1 MGISIID
8 NFNYR
13 AGKPNFERDLFE
25 DVETMVAF
33 PEMYLP
39 PVFEANIKT
48 TGDRYRYNVNNEV
61 DPLTGKWRLVVGGG
75 GGSNEGYTKSEINAY
90 LELKLDK
97 PEIEGTTGQILSI
110 SEEGKN
116 IFIDPPQYDDTELK
130 ELIQDIQLGN
140 LSYEIVEQL
149 PDPMLQS
156 IPQDVVY
163 MIDTGENVLNM
174 FLFVDGEFKSLGST
188 TGGALG
194 EPVEANS
201 VLYSNTTLDT
211 VANVK
216 DCLDAIIAKVY
227 YVAPSITSF
236 TCNPSRTSYEL
247 GEKVS
252 SITFNWAYNKDIASQ
267 ALTGCTLADNT
278 VREVVYDVELTSNK
292 TFVLSASDGQNNAS
306 ASKAFT
312 FSSKIHSGS
321 ASIPD
326 TYDSAFILGLP
337 GTLKGNKS
345 GTYTAN
351 IGENQYFFIAMP
363 QSYNNSSELVGTA
376 GGFETSFGLV
386 SSVEHTNS
394 SGYTCTYNIYKSTNS
409 NLGSFTFVV

>member
-75 GGSNEGYTKSEINAY
+75 GSNEGYTKSEINAY

-116 IFIDPPQYDDTELK
+116 IFIDPPQYDDTELR
-130 ELIQDIQLGN
+130 ELIEDIQLGN

-252 SITFNWAYNKDIASQ
+252 SITFNWAYNKPIASQ
-267 ALTGCTLADNT
+267 LLTGCTIGVDD
-278 VREVVYDVELTSNK
+278 RSVVYDVELSSNK
-292 TFVLSASDGQNNAS
+292 TFTLSASDGTNNTS
-306 ASKAFT
+306 ASKSFT
-312 FSSKIHSGS
+312 FSSKVHSGS

-326 TYDSAFILGLP
+326 TYDSAFILGLS

-345 GTYTAN
+345 GTYTVNVGA
-351 IGENQYFFIAMP
+351 NQYFYIAMP
-363 QSYNNSSELVGTA
+363 TSYNSADTLVGKI
-376 GGFETSFGLV
+376 GGFSTTFGKVAQL
-386 SSVEHTNS
+386 SHTNA
-394 SGYTCTYNIYKSTNS
+394 SGYICDYNIYKSTNA
-409 NLGSFTFVV
+409 NLGNVSFVV

>member
-8 NFNYR
+8 NFDYR
-13 AGKPNFERDLFE
+13 AGKPNFTRDLFE
-25 DVETMVAF
+25 NIDEMVAF

-39 PVFEANIKT
+39 TVFECNIKS
-48 TGDRYRYNVNNEV
+48 GDRYRFNANNEV
-61 DPLTGKWRLVVGGG
+61 DPILGKWRLVTGSGGPA
-75 GGSNEGYTKSEINAY
+75 NGYTKDEINAK
-90 LELKLDK
+90 LNLKLDK
-97 PEIEGTTGQILSI
+97 PEIEGTEGQFLSLDVD
-110 SEEGKN
+110 GKTV
-116 IFIDPPQYDDTELK
+116 FVDLPQYDDTELK

-140 LSYEIVEQL
+140 LSYEIEDSL
-149 PDPMLQS
+149 PDITLQTVNT
-156 IPQDVVY
+156 DTVY
-163 MIDTGENVLNM
+163 MVDTGENVLNM

-252 SITFNWAYNKDIASQ
+252 SITFNWAYNKPIASQ
-267 ALTGCTLADNT
+267 LLTGCTIGVDD
-278 VREVVYDVELTSNK
+278 RSVVYDVELSSNK
-292 TFVLSASDGQNNAS
+292 TFTLSASDGTNNTS
-306 ASKAFT
+306 ASKSFT
-312 FSSKIHSGS
+312 FSSKVHSGS

-326 TYDSAFILGLP
+326 TYDSAFILGLS

-345 GTYTAN
+345 GT
-351 IGENQYFFIAMP
+351 
-363 QSYNNSSELVGTA
+363 
-376 GGFETSFGLV
+376 
-386 SSVEHTNS
+386 
-394 SGYTCTYNIYKSTNS
+394 
-409 NLGSFTFVV
+409 